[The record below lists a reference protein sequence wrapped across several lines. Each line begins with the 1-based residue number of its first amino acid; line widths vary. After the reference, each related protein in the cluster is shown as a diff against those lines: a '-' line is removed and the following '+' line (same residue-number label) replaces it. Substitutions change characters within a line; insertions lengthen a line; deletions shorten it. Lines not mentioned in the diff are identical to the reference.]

1 MNSNINSNQPSN
13 LDMFMAQV
21 TGNGDTDFL
30 GVEHQI
36 SLRINGHLHAQITAI
51 MAIYDMYAREKGR
64 RAPSRNNVL
73 NDLLSIAL
81 DAVYSRLSDDDRKYF
96 DELYSPASFGALR
109 YVEDEEMEDFKK
121 EMKNEAK
128 KHEAKKNEASKNKN
142 DKSSEGAE

>member
-1 MNSNINSNQPSN
+1 MNSNHKLNEPSN

-51 MAIYDMYAREKGR
+51 MGIYDMYAREKGR

-81 DAVYSRLSDDDRKYF
+81 DAVYSRLGDDDRKIF
-96 DELYSPASFGALR
+96 DQLYSPASFGALR
-109 YVEDEEMEDFKK
+109 YVEDEEMEDFKA
-121 EMKNEAK
+121 EVRHQAK
-128 KHEAKKNEASKNKN
+128 KHEASKSKNNKP
-142 DKSSEGAE
+142 SEGVE

>member
-1 MNSNINSNQPSN
+1 MNSNHKLNEPSN

-36 SLRINGHLHAQITAI
+36 SLRVNGHIHARLTAI
-51 MAIYDMYAREKGR
+51 MSIYDMYAREKGR

-81 DAVYSRLSDDDRKYF
+81 DAVYSRLSDDDKERF
-96 DELYSPASFGALR
+96 DQLYSPASCGALR
-109 YVEDEEMEDFKK
+109 YVEEEEMEDFKK
-121 EMKNEAK
+121 EMKHQAK
-128 KHEAKKNEASKNKN
+128 KYEASKNKN
-142 DKSSEGAE
+142 DKSSEGDK